1 MTPKQKMKKP
11 IFTNKAPEALGP
23 YSQAIQWGD
32 VVFISGQIPLIPS
45 TGELNDASF
54 SDQANQVIDNIEAIC
69 IEAGASLDHILKLTI
84 FLTNLEKFDVQM
96 ESDQSKLYKLIWL
109 RTIASQM
116 NDALLERTTLK
127 IKSDVYKNEFVKY
140 IFIITVIIWMLYIS
154 QEILNNTKTIF
165 NINTNLI
172 NIFTIFFQKF

>member
-54 SDQANQVIDNIEAIC
+54 SDQANQVIDNLEAIC
-69 IEAGASLDHILKLTI
+69 IGAGASLDHILKLTI
-84 FLTNLEKFDVQM
+84 FLTNLEKFDVVNKIM
-96 ESDQSKLYKLIWL
+96 ERRFSEPFPARATVEISKLPKGVEIE
-109 RTIASQM
+109 M
-116 NDALLERTTLK
+116 DA
-127 IKSDVYKNEFVKY
+127 
-140 IFIITVIIWMLYIS
+140 
-154 QEILNNTKTIF
+154 ILSI
-165 NINTNLI
+165 
-172 NIFTIFFQKF
+172 QA